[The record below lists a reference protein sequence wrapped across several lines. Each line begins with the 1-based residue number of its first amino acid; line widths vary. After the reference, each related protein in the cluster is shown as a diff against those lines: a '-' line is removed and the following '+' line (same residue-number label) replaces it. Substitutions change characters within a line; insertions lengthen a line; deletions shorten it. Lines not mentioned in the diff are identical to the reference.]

1 MTPEVELEILKAT
14 IETITNKYLA
24 EKERANK
31 FKNELKRL
39 KEKYSVNSYYDDITT
54 IVMDGQI
61 SMFDLGDID
70 HPSYVIGEQLL

>member
-14 IETITNKYLA
+14 IETITNTYLA

-31 FKNELKRL
+31 FENELKRL

-61 SMFDLGDID
+61 SMFELGDTD
-70 HPSYVIGEQLL
+70 HPSCVIEEQLL